1 MEHLRFNRH
10 EIFNSDDTSEVLDIL
25 SEVSREAYKQG
36 KSKYDGNYGSISNML
51 YGLFD
56 GYLYFDLFIHSKD
69 TLSDDL
75 AKRVAKIWRKSYD
88 FICANDGFEFDSTL

>member
-36 KSKYDGNYGSISNML
+36 KSRYDGNYGSISNML

-56 GYLYFDLFIHSKD
+56 GYLYFDLPSQSKD
-69 TLSDDL
+69 TLSEDL
-75 AKRVAKIWRKSYD
+75 HKRVAKICQKSYD
-88 FICANDGFEFDSTL
+88 FIIENGESVTTI

>member
-10 EIFNSDDTSEVLDIL
+10 EIFTQDDRTEVLDIL

-36 KSKYDGNYGSISNML
+36 KSRYDGNYGSISNML

-56 GYLYFDLFIHSKD
+56 GYLYFDLAIQSKD

-88 FICANDGFEFDSTL
+88 FVSANGESKTTV

>member
-10 EIFNSDDTSEVLDIL
+10 EIFTQEDRTEVLDIL

-36 KSKYDGNYGSISNML
+36 KSRYDGNYGSISNML

-56 GYLYFDLFIHSKD
+56 GYLYFDLAIQSKD
-69 TLSDDL
+69 TLSEDL
-75 AKRVAKIWRKSYD
+75 HKRVAKIWKKSYD
-88 FICANDGFEFDSTL
+88 FITANGESITAV